1 MDNQHEL
8 LIAMKKEFLKREYNS
23 QFFLIFES
31 ETINC
36 LDFKPFNGV
45 YSLRFQQL
53 CLVVKDREYET

>member
-1 MDNQHEL
+1 ME
-8 LIAMKKEFLKREYNS
+8 KEFLKREYNS

-36 LDFKPFNGV
+36 LDFNSFNNV